1 LVHLLYKCFALN
13 NTFMKTLVKILPL
26 LLLATLLSCKKDK
39 KDDPEPTPTPT
50 GSLKLHLEN
59 MVDTNDLVFGA
70 NCVNAMGDTF
80 KISKFNYYISNI
92 VITKTDNSTFAE
104 SNSYH
109 LVRHSSTATSLINV
123 ANVPV
128 GSYKSVSFMIGIDS
142 TRNVS
147 GTQSGDLDP
156 VVATDMF
163 WTWNSGYI
171 FVKLEGTSPKS
182 GASDKSIVYHIGGG
196 GGANKAQRTVNLTF
210 GTSTANVSETET
222 PIIHISVDALEML
235 KTPNTINFATDY
247 NQMTSGPGAKKYAD
261 NYADMFH
268 FEHIHN

>member
-1 LVHLLYKCFALN
+1 MSCLN
-13 NTFMKTLVKILPL
+13 NTFMKTLVNILPL
-26 LLLATLLSCKKDK
+26 LLLASLLSCKKDK
-39 KDDPEPTPTPT
+39 KNDPEPEPEPSPVY
-50 GSLKLHLEN
+50 GSMKLHLEN
-59 MVDTNDLVFGA
+59 MVDTLDLVFGQEY
-70 NCVNAMGDTF
+70 VNAMGDTF
-80 KISKFNYYISNI
+80 KISKFNYYISNV
-92 VITKTDNSTFAE
+92 VITKTDGSFFTE

-109 LVRHSSTATSLINV
+109 LVRHSSTSTSLINI

-171 FVKLEGTSPKS
+171 FVKLEGSSNQS
-182 GASDKSIVYHIGGG
+182 GAADKKLTYHVGGG
-196 GGANKAQRTVNLTF
+196 GTVNKAQRMVNLSF
-210 GTSTANVSETET
+210 GTSIANVSETAT
-222 PIIHISVDALEML
+222 PIIHISVDAMEML
-235 KTPNTINFATDY
+235 KTPNTINFANDY
-247 NQMTSGPGAKKYAD
+247 MLMTSGPSAKKYAD